1 MSILLHPT
9 ISWQGWQ
16 EVKQS
21 QVFQRLSSEERI
33 RLVNQLPHGLW
44 FWEMDESSEIDAL
57 LEGLGREKQ
66 DTE

>member
-1 MSILLHPT
+1 MTVLLHPT

-21 QVFQRLSSEERI
+21 SVFQRLTSAERI
-33 RLVNQLPHGLW
+33 RLINQLPHGLW
-44 FWEMDESSEIDAL
+44 SWEMGDSNEIDAL
-57 LEGLGREKQ
+57 LEGLERERQ